1 MKRTVLADQI
11 ENAVDQFLS
20 LEVADLAKR
29 LRSAEMVVA
38 IGVAARTLERAFAS
52 NLYRHGGCVARQD
65 PPPRGHDPFHSPTI
79 AGSGESRTGGVWRR
93 AHRCVRR
100 EALDWQG
107 ET

>member
-52 NLYRHGGCVARQD
+52 DLYRHGGCVARQD

-79 AGSGESRTGGVWRR
+79 AGSGVSRAGGVSRGSI
-93 AHRCVRR
+93 VVSGGD
-100 EALDWQG
+100 ALHW
-107 ET
+107 